1 MCSFPVVCSPLCSC
15 SESVFILSNRAGIQ
29 NGHSETSVVHPR
41 KWQIAFQVHQVSS
54 EVPVKDVKTGRVCR
68 HLYSN
73 WQALRVFVTRRTRW
87 CLVCVGV
94 FVWPYGLF
102 LRFKE
107 DPYVAA
113 EGNTPEQGSRR
124 GKYTHTHTP
133 VLCSCRGYTAAGR
146 TRTAADRWSSSIPC
160 HSQHVVTHTHT
171 HHRTQHHLSLLQLI
185 KLIKLVM

>member
-1 MCSFPVVCSPLCSC
+1 MCSFTVVCSPLCSC

-29 NGHSETSVVHPR
+29 NGHSETSVVHPP

-54 EVPVKDVKTGRVCR
+54 EVPVKDVKTGRICR

-73 WQALRVFVTRRTRW
+73 WQALRVFVTRRTHW

-133 VLCSCRGYTAAGR
+133 QFCAVA
-146 TRTAADRWSSSIPC
+146 
-160 HSQHVVTHTHT
+160 VVTQQLAGLGQQQIVDPPPSHVTPNMSSHTHT
-171 HHRTQHHLSLLQLI
+171 HIIGHNTISLSCS
-185 KLIKLVM
+185 

>member
-15 SESVFILSNRAGIQ
+15 SESVFIISNRATKWPQWDFSRPSSKTANSI
-29 NGHSETSVVHPR
+29 SSTSSLLRGPR
-41 KWQIAFQVHQVSS
+41 QRREDRKNLSS
-54 EVPVKDVKTGRVCR
+54 SLFKLT
-68 HLYSN
+68 SA
-73 WQALRVFVTRRTRW
+73 QSFVTRRTRW
-87 CLVCVGV
+87 CLVCVSV

-133 VLCSCRGYTAAGR
+133 QFCAVA
-146 TRTAADRWSSSIPC
+146 
-160 HSQHVVTHTHT
+160 VVTQQLAGLGQQQIVDPPPSHVTPNMSSHTHT
-171 HHRTQHHLSLLQLI
+171 HIIGHNTISLSCS
-185 KLIKLVM
+185 